1 MINSTFTIGI
11 TGNIATGKSVIRR
24 MLANAGI
31 FGIDADN
38 LAHRMTYPDGPAFQ
52 SVIDAFG
59 EEIKTDQHTISN
71 QKLGRI
77 VFNDPARLSLL
88 ESLVHPAVIDAT
100 IKRVKAARR
109 PAAAVEA
116 IKLLESGLGNQ
127 CDSIWVS
134 YASYQHQIQ
143 RLAESRGMSADD
155 ADLRIKTQPPQT
167 DKFTRADVIINTE
180 TSFKETW
187 LRTQS
192 ALNDTIQPSLQD
204 SPLNINSSQEW
215 SVVPVNSFP
224 ISLLESAWEDLSGE
238 HTESLFEQLGMN
250 MVFPIV
256 KEGRIMAFVVWEDW
270 NFTATLKEVFP
281 SDFLKQMPELVFD
294 AFTKH
299 ALRNQSEIMF
309 VNKGLI
315 NDMNIQ
321 PDTVGLSKQD
331 IEQLSYQAWKIA
343 AQKAASGS
351 GSSLWVNILSQPFER
366 TGGTTIS

>member
-31 FGIDADN
+31 IGIDADN
-38 LAHRMTYPDGPAFQ
+38 LAHRMIYPDGPAYQ

-59 EEIKTDQHTISN
+59 EDIKTDQHTISN
-71 QKLGRI
+71 QKLGQI
-77 VFNDPARLSLL
+77 VFNDPARLRQL

-100 IKRVKAARR
+100 IERIKAARC
-109 PAAAVEA
+109 PAASVEA
-116 IKLLESGLGNQ
+116 IKLLESGLANQ

-134 YASYQHQIQ
+134 YASYEHQFQ
-143 RLAESRGMSADD
+143 RLVESRGMAAED
-155 ADLRIKTQPPQT
+155 ADLRIKAQADQT
-167 DKFTRADVIINTE
+167 EKFSRADVIINTE

-192 ALNDTIQPSLQD
+192 ALNDTIQPSVKD

-238 HTESLFEQLGMN
+238 HAEFLFERLGMK

-256 KEGRIMAFVVWEDW
+256 KEGQIMAFVVWEDW
-270 NFTATLKEVFP
+270 NFTAALKEVYP

-294 AFTKH
+294 AFKKH

-309 VNKGLI
+309 VTTILI
-315 NDMNIQ
+315 NDMDIQ
-321 PDTVGLSKQD
+321 PDTFGLSIQD

-343 AQKAASGS
+343 AQKAASGN
-351 GSSLWVNILSQPFER
+351 GSSLWMNILNQPFER